1 MLTLEEREPMPRTV
15 QQICYEDDPRDS
27 SHTKRIKKSLSA
39 SDDGKFWMQSL
50 SGTLN
55 AEFVGDQELMNLD
68 LMTMNDEYK
77 TLALYIDKQMQEAE
91 ITGSKKRKYLLHLA

>member
-1 MLTLEEREPMPRTV
+1 
-15 QQICYEDDPRDS
+15 
-27 SHTKRIKKSLSA
+27 
-39 SDDGKFWMQSL
+39 
-50 SGTLN
+50 
-55 AEFVGDQELMNLD
+55 MNLD